1 MSRSHTQRI
10 TLVLIFL
17 YFLTLILSV
26 NWLWKFSYERLITT
40 NQEQL
45 ERFSRH
51 LESQLERFAYI
62 PQLLSRQGI
71 LIDTLNSIN
80 NPAQRDITN
89 RHLESI
95 NDIIGASDTYLL
107 DATGTTI
114 AASNWS
120 KSTSFVGKNFSF
132 RPYFQQ
138 AMNNQRG
145 HYFALGST
153 SAQRGYYFAY
163 PVKYAA
169 AVLGV
174 VAIKMDLSSIEKNW
188 SGKDQHFLVTDKNHI
203 VFISSET
210 SWLFHSMAPLSTELK
225 NKILNSRRYLSRE
238 IKALSFSGDLDKS
251 PTSLR
256 LNINKRLGKTYLSL
270 TKTLNNVDWQI
281 RVLVPITSLLINVS
295 MLIVFLSLF
304 YLSVYLVYILISQK
318 QNRRHEQTRL
328 QANAKQQLEFQVM
341 RRTSALHAEIDERRK
356 AERALRETQKE
367 LIQSAKL
374 AVLGQLSASIS
385 HELNNPLAAIR
396 SYAENAIIFLQ
407 RDKIDKVSNNLTRI
421 TYLTDRMAKIS
432 SQLKAFAR
440 KSNGELSVISLQP
453 VLLASYELV
462 KPQLKASRVLLH
474 MNLPDKPVQVKAEPI
489 QLEQI
494 VVNLLSNAI
503 QAMEECEEKKIE
515 IILSVNDQQA
525 QIAVIDNGMG
535 IKESDLAKLFE
546 PFFTTKEM
554 GLGLGL
560 SISQQIIKSMHG
572 KIWATNRR
580 VQGAKFCVSLPLQ
593 N

>member
-1 MSRSHTQRI
+1 MHSQRI
-10 TLVLIFL
+10 TLVLISL
-17 YFLTLILSV
+17 YVLTLILSV
-26 NWLWKFSYERLITT
+26 NWFWKFSYERLITD

-45 ERFSRH
+45 ERFSSH
-51 LESQLERFAYI
+51 LESQLERFVYI

-71 LIDTLNSIN
+71 LIDTLKAVDNS
-80 NPAQRDITN
+80 AQRDITN
-89 RHLESI
+89 HHLESI
-95 NDIIGASDTYLL
+95 NKIIGAADTYLI
-107 DATGTTI
+107 DANGTTI

-120 KSTSFVGKNFSF
+120 KKTSFIGHNFSF

-138 AMNNQRG
+138 AMNDQRG

-153 SAQRGYYFAY
+153 SGQRGYYFSY

-169 AVLGV
+169 EVLGV
-174 VAIKMDLSSIEKNW
+174 VVIKMDLSSIEKDW
-188 SGKDQHFLVTDKNHI
+188 SDKEQNFLVTDKNHI
-203 VFISSET
+203 VFISSKT
-210 SWLFHSMAPLSTELK
+210 AWLFHSLTPLSTELK
-225 NKILNSRRYLSRE
+225 NTILKSRRYLSRE
-238 IKALSFSGDLDKS
+238 IKALSFSGELDKS
-251 PTSLR
+251 PALIR
-256 LNINKRLGKTYLSL
+256 LNTNTRLGKSYVSL
-270 TKTLNNVDWQI
+270 TKTLTNADWQV
-281 RVLVPITSLLINVS
+281 RVLVPTTSLLLNIT

-304 YLSVYLVYILISQK
+304 YLSVYLVYMLISQK
-318 QNRRHEQTRL
+318 KSRHKEQTLL
-328 QANAKQQLEFQVM
+328 QAKAKQQLEFQVM
-341 RRTSALHAEIDERRK
+341 RRTSALHAEIEERRK

-421 TYLTDRMAKIS
+421 TYLTERMAKIS

-440 KSNGELSVISLQP
+440 KSNGELSIISLQP
-453 VLLASYELV
+453 VLLAAYELV
-462 KPQLKASRVLLH
+462 KPQLKASQVLLQ

-503 QAMEECEEKKIE
+503 QAMEECKEKKIE
-515 IILSVNDQQA
+515 IILSVNNQQA
-525 QIAVIDNGMG
+525 QIEVIDNGTG

-560 SISQQIIKSMHG
+560 SISQQIIKNMHG
-572 KIWATNRR
+572 KIWAENR
-580 VQGAKFCVSLPLQ
+580 QDLGAKFFVSLPLQ